1 MYYKDSSK
9 IIKLEKNQESQKKQ
23 EDREIQEKSSQGLQ
37 GSGDPIQAN
46 LIYNM
51 QYPFPPCFGNIADQ
65 LLQPLSKAGF

>member
-9 IIKLEKNQESQKKQ
+9 IIKLKNQESQKRQ
-23 EDREIQEKSSQGLQ
+23 EDQEIQKKSSQGLQ

-51 QYPFPPCFGNIADQ
+51 QYPFPPGFGNIADQ
-65 LLQPLSKAGF
+65 LLQPLAKAGF